1 MTLKKRKNGPQKL
14 LIIGPD
20 PFISRSSSDHS
31 PLHRIDFSYYGTL
44 GPDICSLICVAR
56 ASALIQNFVNFIIQ
70 NNIKNNVDLFLG
82 QCLCAPGF
90 EGDDP
95 YNTAIGCSAKSK
107 CTYHTDCGYNEIC
120 TTLANTVHRQ
130 CVDACSRAT
139 CGPNAYCVTDNHHMT
154 CICNEG
160 FNGNPNNMQSGCQK
174 ESGCSSAS
182 DCAKGN

>member
-1 MTLKKRKNGPQKL
+1 MQRVFSKNHCKGFSFNQK
-14 LIIGPD
+14 
-20 PFISRSSSDHS
+20 FC
-31 PLHRIDFSYYGTL
+31 DF
-44 GPDICSLICVAR
+44 
-56 ASALIQNFVNFIIQ
+56 QNFNIQ
-70 NNIKNNVDLFLG
+70 NNVHLFLG